1 MALVPGAA
9 SPTSPNFAFLKQHD
23 PLLVAL
29 GAQAERYFS
38 DDPATTLIKVRQFTE
53 VLARCAAA
61 RVGIYTSTQESQVD
75 LLHRLRDAG
84 VLTAEVRGIFH
95 ELRRVGN
102 AAAHEA
108 RGTHGDALAALKL
121 ARHLGIWF
129 HKSFGAQKGW
139 NPGPFIPP
147 PDPAEE
153 SRAVAVELDRLRR
166 ELADAK
172 LSVEAARAAADEEAR
187 RRLSVEERAQRDAE
201 ERAVWQALAEE
212 AEQKLASTLA
222 ATQAQAAA
230 QPPQQ
235 LALIAAQA
243 LDAGEHLDLDEAE
256 TRRLIDGQ
264 LQIAGWEAD
273 SLNLTWA
280 TVRARRRGATSPSP
294 SGRRRTVLPTTCC
307 SPGSTCLPS
316 SRRSASARTWWPR
329 SSRPSATARATRSAA
344 TSRCPAGR
352 GPRTAFRSCSRP
364 TGGPTSSSSNRRAA
378 SGSSTRGARR
388 TTRAR
393 SPSGTRRRASRSYAA
408 RTSPWPRR
416 GCARS
421 RRTTSAS
428 ATTRSTRS
436 APSRKRSKRGAG
448 RPWSPWRRAPARPG
462 RSSGSSIGSS
472 KRSGSGECCSSSIGM
487 PSATRPSTPSSTIRW
502 RASRPSP

>member
-1 MALVPGAA
+1 MPGAA

-273 SLNLTWA
+273 SLNLTWGNGARPQKGRNLAIAEWPTANGPADYVLFSGLDVLAVVEAKRKRKDVVAAIQQAKRYSEGYEVRGDESLPGGPWA
-280 TVRARRRGATSPSP
+280 TYRVPFLFATNGRPYLKQLEQKSGIWFLDARRKTNHPRALPEWYTP
-294 SGRRRTVLPTTCC
+294 SGLQELRRQDLAVAEERLRAEPTDYL
-307 SPGSTCLPS
+307 SL
-316 SRRSASARTWWPR
+316 RDYQVNAI
-329 SSRPSATARATRSAA
+329 RAIEKALEE
-344 TSRCPAGR
+344 G
-352 GPRTAFRSCSRP
+352 
-364 TGGPTSSSSNRRAA
+364 RRAA
-378 SGSSTRGARR
+378 LVAMATGTGKTRTFIGLIYRLIQAQRFRR
-388 TTRAR
+388 VLFLVDRNALGDQAINAFKHDQVESLQTFT
-393 SPSGTRRRASRSYAA
+393 
-408 RTSPWPRR
+408 
-416 GCARS
+416 
-421 RRTTSAS
+421 
-428 ATTRSTRS
+428 
-436 APSRKRSKRGAG
+436 
-448 RPWSPWRRAPARPG
+448 
-462 RSSGSSIGSS
+462 
-472 KRSGSGECCSSSIGM
+472 
-487 PSATRPSTPSSTIRW
+487 
-502 RASRPSP
+502 